1 MKYRVSKLDSG
12 LTVATASMPHMESV
26 SVGLWVGVGG
36 RHEPKAL
43 CGISHFIEHML
54 FKGTRNRSG
63 AEISHAVEG
72 IGGYLNAFTSEENT
86 CYFAKA
92 SHEHFESVLDV
103 LVDMY
108 LNPLF
113 AAADVEK
120 ERGVIKEELA
130 MYLDQPQ
137 QRVQELLS
145 ATLWPDQPLGRSL
158 TGTPRSLDAI
168 RRRDIFDYKLRRY
181 IAANTIVTAA
191 GRCDHDQVVRVVERM
206 LRRVGRG
213 GALKFRPAR
222 NGATGPTLQLHKKE
236 TEQTHLAMGFHSC
249 SRKSPRRFTLKLL
262 SVVLGE
268 NMSSRLFQVI
278 REKHGL
284 AYSIHT
290 STSYFADAGGFIVS
304 AGLDKKQ
311 LTKTLRL
318 ILAELRKIARKPPG
332 ESELRRA
339 KDYAIGQMK
348 LSLESTTNQMMWVG
362 EHLLGYGEIH
372 EPQDIIHQVE
382 AVTAESISS
391 EARDLFRTRDLNLAI
406 VGPIEDRKSVESL
419 LRIP

>member
-1 MKYRVSKLDSG
+1 MNYLVSRLANG
-12 LTVATASMPHMESV
+12 VTVATATMPQMESV
-26 SVGLWVGVGG
+26 SLGIWVGVGG
-36 RHEPKAL
+36 RHEPAPI

-54 FKGTRNRSG
+54 FKGTKRRNS
-63 AEISHAVEG
+63 AEISQAVEG
-72 IGGYLNAFTSEENT
+72 IGGYLNAFTSEEST

-92 SHEHFESVLDV
+92 SADHFETVLDV
-103 LVDMY
+103 LVDMF

-113 AAADVEK
+113 SVTDIEK

-137 QRVQELLS
+137 HHVQELLS
-145 ATLWPDQPLGRSL
+145 ETLWPGQPLGRSL
-158 TGTPRSLDAI
+158 TGTTKSLDRIARKSI
-168 RRRDIFDYKLRRY
+168 LQYKGQRY
-181 IAANTIVTAA
+181 VGRNTIVAAA
-191 GRCDHDQVVRVVERM
+191 GRCEHADVVRHVERM
-206 LRRVGRG
+206 LGKLERG
-213 GALKFRPAR
+213 VTPRFVAAR
-222 NGATGPTLQLHKKE
+222 NDHRGPRLTLQKKE

-249 SRKSPRRFTLKLL
+249 SRLSPRRFTLKLL

-290 STSYFADAGGFIVS
+290 STSYYADAGAFLIS
-304 AGLDKKQ
+304 AGLDRKQ
-311 LTKTLRL
+311 LPKLIRL
-318 ILAELRKIARKPPG
+318 VIAELARIAQRPPG

-348 LSLESTTNQMMWVG
+348 LSLESTTNQMMWIG

-372 EPQDIIHQVE
+372 DPQQIIRQVE
-382 AVTAESISS
+382 TVTPEDLSR
-391 EARDLFRTRDLNLAI
+391 EARDLFLNRNLNLALI
-406 VGPIEDRKSVESL
+406 GPIEDRKVVEPL
-419 LRIP
+419 LRLP

>member
-1 MKYRVSKLDSG
+1 
-12 LTVATASMPHMESV
+12 MESV
-26 SVGLWVGVGG
+26 SVGVWIGVGG
-36 RHEPKAL
+36 RHEPQSV

-54 FKGTRNRSG
+54 FKGTRRRSS
-63 AEISHAVEG
+63 AEISQAVEG

-92 SHEHFESVLDV
+92 SHDHFECVLDV

-113 AAADVEK
+113 APADIEK

-137 QRVQELLS
+137 HHVQELLS
-145 ATLWPDQPLGRSL
+145 ATLWPDHPLGRSL

-168 RRRDIFDYKLRRY
+168 QRRTILGYKQRNY
-181 IAANTIVTAA
+181 IAANTIVAAA
-191 GRCDHDQVVRVVERM
+191 GRCVHDQVVRTAERM
-206 LRRVGRG
+206 LRRIGRG
-213 GALKFRPAR
+213 RAPRFEAAP
-222 NGATGPTLQLHKKE
+222 NGSRGPTLRLHKKE
-236 TEQTHLAMGFHSC
+236 TEQTHLALGFHSC
-249 SRKSPRRFTLKLL
+249 SRKSSRRFKLKLL

-278 REKHGL
+278 RETHGL
-284 AYSIHT
+284 AYSVHT
-290 STSYFADAGGFIVS
+290 STSYFADAGAFIVS

-311 LTKTLRL
+311 LSKTLRL
-318 ILAELRKIARKPPG
+318 TLSELKKIAQRAPS
-332 ESELRRA
+332 EAELRRA

-372 EPQDIIHQVE
+372 DPQDIIHQVE
-382 AVTAESISS
+382 AVTPADLAR
-391 EARDLFRTRDLNLAI
+391 EAKSLFQHGNLNLAL
-406 VGPIEDRKSVESL
+406 VGPIEDRKTVERML
-419 LRIP
+419 QVP

>member
-1 MKYRVSKLDSG
+1 MNYLVSKLANG
-12 LTVATASMPHMESV
+12 VTVATATMPQMESV
-26 SVGLWVGVGG
+26 TLGIWVGVGG
-36 RHEPKAL
+36 RHEPEPI

-54 FKGTRNRSG
+54 FKGTKKRNA
-63 AEISHAVEG
+63 AEISQAVEG

-92 SHEHFESVLDV
+92 SADHFETVLDV

-108 LNPLF
+108 LNALF
-113 AAADVEK
+113 SAGDIKK

-137 QRVQELLS
+137 HHVQELLS

-158 TGTPRSLDAI
+158 TGTTKSLDRIARENI
-168 RRRDIFDYKLRRY
+168 LQYKRQRY
-181 IAANTIVTAA
+181 VGRNTIVAAA
-191 GRCDHDQVVRVVERM
+191 GRCEHADVVCHVERM
-206 LRRVGRG
+206 LGKLERG
-213 GALKFRPAR
+213 TSPRFVPAR
-222 NGATGPTLQLHKKE
+222 NGHRGPHITLQKKE

-249 SRKSPRRFTLKLL
+249 SRLDPRRFKLKLL

-268 NMSSRLFQVI
+268 NMSSRLFQAI

-284 AYSIHT
+284 AYSVHT
-290 STSYFADAGGFIVS
+290 STSYFADAGAFIIS
-304 AGLDKKQ
+304 AGLDRKQ
-311 LTKTLRL
+311 LPKTIRL
-318 ILAELRKIARKPPG
+318 VIAELGRIARRPPG

-372 EPQDIIHQVE
+372 DPQEIIRQVE
-382 AVTAESISS
+382 SVTPEDVSREAKEIFSS
-391 EARDLFRTRDLNLAI
+391 GNLNLAL
-406 VGPIEDRKSVESL
+406 VGPITDRKAVESL
-419 LRIP
+419 LRLP

>member
-1 MKYRVSKLDSG
+1 MNYRVTELQSG
-12 LTVATASMPHMESV
+12 LRVATASMPHMESV
-26 SVGLWVGVGG
+26 TLGIWVGVGG
-36 RHEPKAL
+36 RHEPKPL

-54 FKGTRNRSG
+54 FKGTRRRNA
-63 AEISHAVEG
+63 AEISQAVEG

-92 SHEHFESVLDV
+92 SHKHFEPVLDV

-108 LNPLF
+108 VNPLF
-113 AAADVEK
+113 SVDDIEK

-137 QRVQELLS
+137 HHVQELLS

-158 TGTPRSLDAI
+158 TGTTRSLDAI
-168 RRRDIFDYKLRRY
+168 SRRHILNYKRGKY
-181 IAANTIVTAA
+181 IGPNTIIAAA
-191 GRCDHDQVVRVVERM
+191 GRCEHDRVVQAVERL
-206 LRRVGRG
+206 LRRIARG
-213 GALKFRPAR
+213 ASPRFQPAR
-222 NGATGPTLQLHKKE
+222 NGGKGPAITLHRKE

-249 SRKSPRRFTLKLL
+249 SRKDPKRFALKIL

-268 NMSSRLFQVI
+268 NMSSRLFQVV

-284 AYSIHT
+284 AYSVHT
-290 STSYFADAGGFIVS
+290 STSYFADAGAFIVT

-311 LTKTLRL
+311 LSKTIRL
-318 ILAELRKIARKPPG
+318 ILSELGKIVEKPPG
-332 ESELRRA
+332 PAELARA
-339 KDYAIGQMK
+339 KDYALGQMK
-348 LSLESTTNQMMWVG
+348 LSLESTTNQMMWIG

-372 EPQDIIHQVE
+372 EPEEIIRKVE
-382 AVTAESISS
+382 AVTAADVSRAARGLFRE
-391 EARDLFRTRDLNLAI
+391 RDLSLAL
-406 VGPIEDRKSVESL
+406 VGPVEDRKVVEPL